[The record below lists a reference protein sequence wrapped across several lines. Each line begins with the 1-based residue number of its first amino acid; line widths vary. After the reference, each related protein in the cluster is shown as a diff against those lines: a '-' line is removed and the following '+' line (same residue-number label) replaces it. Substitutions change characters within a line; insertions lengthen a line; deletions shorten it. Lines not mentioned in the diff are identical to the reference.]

1 MPALD
6 YSSMTKPQKLA
17 AFLVILGPEMAPEV
31 MKQLPDPD
39 IENVAREM
47 ATMDVIDFDLAEKIT
62 GEFCGL
68 IGDGLSCRLGGVSFT
83 QRTLEK
89 AKGAQV
95 ASNILQKAM
104 PPSSST
110 EAVRDLAKMETRLIY
125 NLIKTEQPQ
134 TIAFILSYLETAK
147 TVELLGFFPL
157 PVREDIVER
166 LGSMEA
172 ISSEM
177 VGKVLQNLSKHSD
190 GPKSRA
196 LHRRGGVI
204 AAAQVLNAMDKGVS
218 KVLIT
223 KIEER
228 NAALGLAIRKKM
240 FTFEDLVRLTA
251 KDIQRILRDVEMSDV
266 ALALKGSKESVRAA
280 IFSSM
285 SKRAAEGIKDEL
297 MALGSVRQKEVE
309 AAQDR
314 IIAVVRTLEE
324 SGEITTE
331 QEGPADAAA

>member
-1 MPALD
+1 MPALE
-6 YSSMTKPQKLA
+6 YTSLSKPQKLA

-31 MKQLPDPD
+31 MKQLPDAD

-68 IGDGLSCRLGGVSFT
+68 IGDGLSARLGGVAFT
-83 QRTLEK
+83 QRMLEK
-89 AKGAQV
+89 AKGPQV

-110 EAVRDLAKMETRLIY
+110 EAVRELGQMETRLIF

-134 TIAFILSYLETAK
+134 TIAFILSYLETSKMA
-147 TVELLGFFPL
+147 ELLTFFPL

-190 GPKSRA
+190 GPKART
-196 LHRRGGVI
+196 LHRRGGVM

-228 NAALGLAIRKKM
+228 NAVLGLAIRKKM
-240 FTFEDLVRLTA
+240 FSFEDLVRLA
-251 KDIQRILRDVEMSDV
+251 PKDIQRIMRDVEMSDV
-266 ALALKGSKESVRAA
+266 ALALKGSKENVRAT
-280 IFSSM
+280 IFGSM

-297 MALGSVRQKEVE
+297 QALGSVRAKEVE

-314 IIAVVRTLEE
+314 IIVVVRTLEE
-324 SGEITTE
+324 SGEITTD
-331 QEGPADAAA
+331 QEGAGDAAA